1 MVENKCGQP
10 GLWTLKL
17 TVSQQRD
24 DETNWFFACFYNF
37 TQIKGWLKVFGVN
50 MVKNRFGQSGEGT
63 LKFTVSEEWTDG
75 MYKLIFYMLMHD
87 HQKLKAD
94 QKFFRWVWPV
104 WSRDS
109 KMSSWSK
116 VIFSCWYE
124 FRKAKSWF
132 NYFWDAIVKN
142 YHSFLVRESQIF
154 VVP

>member
-50 MVKNRFGQSGEGT
+50 MVKNRFEQSGEGT

-75 MYKLIFYMLMHD
+75 MYKLIFYMLIHD

-94 QKFFRWVWPV
+94 QKFFRWA
-104 WSRDS
+104 WSEMGVASHGTQKWAAGIKSFFHAGTNLGKLKVDS
-109 KMSSWSK
+109 T
-116 VIFSCWYE
+116 IFGM
-124 FRKAKSWF
+124 
-132 NYFWDAIVKN
+132 
-142 YHSFLVRESQIF
+142 
-154 VVP
+154 P

>member
-50 MVKNRFGQSGEGT
+50 MFKNRFEQSGEGT

-94 QKFFRWVWPV
+94 QKFFRWAWLEMGMASLVTGL
-104 WSRDS
+104 
-109 KMSSWSK
+109 
-116 VIFSCWYE
+116 
-124 FRKAKSWF
+124 
-132 NYFWDAIVKN
+132 KN
-142 YHSFLVRESQIF
+142 EQLE
-154 VVP
+154 